1 MSKQSLLLI
10 GAGNIGRRH
19 LQGILLAKNQL
30 NIFVVEPVE
39 VTRSLI
45 EQAVTESGGLGQH
58 SLQIVSSLDEIEQ
71 NDFEITII
79 ATSADV
85 RKKVLLDFLEKK
97 SAKYLVLEKVLFQK
111 NEDYK
116 TVGKILYERKIK
128 TFVNCTRRYFP
139 HYQAIKKEIAGSIFM
154 EMNVSGSNWGLAC
167 NTIHLLDLF
176 NYFNDFTDYHFE
188 NSGIEK
194 IIYESKRKGFIEF
207 TGTIKTNSK
216 DLFQFSATSNNTI
229 GKPLIVVLK
238 TDRTEFVIN
247 ETKGEISVR
256 NIFTDEILSSPSILE
271 TTGDMLEYKALPLS
285 QSANLFVDDLLN
297 TGNCLL
303 TDYFISAKLHLALL
317 KCYETFL
324 AEMNFDF
331 SNGIPIT

>member
-97 SAKYLVLEKVLFQK
+97 SAKYFLGICNSDIIFDFL
-111 NEDYK
+111 
-116 TVGKILYERKIK
+116 G
-128 TFVNCTRRYFP
+128 VNP
-139 HYQAIKKEIAGSIFM
+139 
-154 EMNVSGSNWGLAC
+154 N
-167 NTIHLLDLF
+167 F
-176 NYFNDFTDYHFE
+176 N
-188 NSGIEK
+188 K
-194 IIYESKRKGFIEF
+194 
-207 TGTIKTNSK
+207 NSK
-216 DLFQFSATSNNTI
+216 KF
-229 GKPLIVVLK
+229 
-238 TDRTEFVIN
+238 
-247 ETKGEISVR
+247 
-256 NIFTDEILSSPSILE
+256 LSP
-271 TTGDMLEYKALPLS
+271 
-285 QSANLFVDDLLN
+285 N
-297 TGNCLL
+297 
-303 TDYFISAKLHLALL
+303 
-317 KCYETFL
+317 
-324 AEMNFDF
+324 
-331 SNGIPIT
+331 